1 MNRSLVVLFAVLL
14 ATSAVPV
21 AAQNPAYTLEAILSG
36 TFQGSTP
43 GNNLLLSTQP
53 FTADPEHPYDL
64 FLTISGKYQEESV
77 RLQGVLRLD
86 HEGADVLLTY
96 VPHFDLSVT
105 ALSSNAANFTD
116 REANSAC
123 TLNMRARGD
132 GFAGETL
139 GSSCALAIRGATSK
153 WTIETEPGS
162 IRLREAKTGET
173 LRFKRISK

>member
-1 MNRSLVVLFAVLL
+1 MNRSLVILAATLL
-14 ATSAVPV
+14 AASAVPV
-21 AAQNPAYTLEAILSG
+21 SAQDPAYSLAAILSG

-43 GNNLLLSTQP
+43 GNNLILSTQP
-53 FTADPEHPYDL
+53 FTADPNHPYDL

-116 REANSAC
+116 REASSAC

-132 GFAGETL
+132 GFAGEDVIPEPPVNPVSL
-139 GSSCALAIRGATSK
+139 GC
-153 WTIETEPGS
+153 
-162 IRLREAKTGET
+162 
-173 LRFKRISK
+173 